1 MSQKNS
7 LIIAT
12 FLIVLGVA
20 SRLLPH
26 VWNTTPMTA
35 IALFATA
42 YLGLRY
48 SVVIFIA
55 IMAFADIFLGFY
67 QWPIMLSVY
76 GSFILVAL
84 LGLYLR
90 KNKTAISIFGI
101 ALSSSVLFFL
111 ITNWAVWQFS
121 GMYVHSWLG
130 LTQSYTLAL
139 PFFRNSLFGDLFY
152 TSVFFG
158 AFEFV
163 KYFVSNRVRICNI

>member
-26 VWNTTPMTA
+26 VWNTTPITA

-67 QWPIMLSVY
+67 SWPIMVSVY
-76 GSFILVAL
+76 GSFILAAL

-90 KNKTAISIFGI
+90 KNRTVVSVFGI

-121 GMYVHSWLG
+121 GMYAHSWFG
-130 LTQSYTLAL
+130 LIQSYTLAV

-152 TSVFFG
+152 TGVFFG
-158 AFEFV
+158 AFESV
-163 KYFVSNRVRICNI
+163 KYLVSRRARVYSV